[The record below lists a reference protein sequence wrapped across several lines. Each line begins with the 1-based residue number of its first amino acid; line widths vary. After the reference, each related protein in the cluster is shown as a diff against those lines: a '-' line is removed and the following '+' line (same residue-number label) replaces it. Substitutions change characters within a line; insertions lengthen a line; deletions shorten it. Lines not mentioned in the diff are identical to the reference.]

1 MRIVVGV
8 SGGIAAYKAAE
19 LVRALQD
26 RAHTVEVAMTAHA
39 QQFVQPLTFAALTG
53 HKVITSMFGSEMPGS
68 SMPGAVTSEATL
80 DSAIEHIAV
89 AQRCEALVVAPA
101 SANILAKFAAG
112 IADDFLTTMYL
123 AYRGPLILAPAM
135 NSNMWAHQATQA
147 SVETL
152 RRRGARIVEPGDGYL
167 ACGMTGP
174 GRMADVQQI
183 AAAVEEALRAQV
195 AGRDLEGEVVL
206 ITAGPTREPL
216 DPVRYISNRSSGR
229 MGYAL
234 AEEALVRGARVMLV
248 SGPVALQ
255 PPAGAE
261 LVRVETAAD
270 MHAAVMER
278 FAGATII
285 IKAAAVADF
294 RPTRREAQKLKKAAA
309 PSAIDLEPTPDILA
323 ELGRKKGDRFV
334 VGFVA
339 ETEKI
344 AEEALRK
351 LRAKNCDMVVA
362 NRVGLPGT
370 GFDSEEN
377 EALIVTAD
385 GEATHF
391 PRGSKRDLA
400 AHIFDRVHQL
410 KLAQCSDKTAP

>member
-26 RAHTVEVAMTAHA
+26 RTHTVEVVMTAHA

-53 HKVITSMFGSEMPGS
+53 RKVITSMFGASARES
-68 SMPGAVTSEATL
+68 SSEAVL

-101 SANILAKFAAG
+101 SANILAKFASG
-112 IADDFLTTMYL
+112 IADDFLTTLYL
-123 AYRGPLILAPAM
+123 AYAGPVVLAPAM
-135 NSNMWAHQATQA
+135 NSNMWSHPATQA
-147 SVETL
+147 NIDTL
-152 RRRGARIVEPGDGYL
+152 RRRGARIVEPGEGYL

-183 AAAVEEALRAQV
+183 AAAVDTALRAQIAV
-195 AGRDLEGEVVL
+195 RDLEGEVVL

-234 AEEALVRGARVMLV
+234 AEEALARGARVILV

-261 LVRVETAAD
+261 IARVETAAE
-270 MHAAVMER
+270 MYAAVMDR
-278 FAGATII
+278 LTAATII

-294 RPTRREAQKLKKAAA
+294 RPAHPSEQKIKKAAA
-309 PSAIDLEPTPDILA
+309 PASLDLEPAPDILA
-323 ELGRKKGDRFV
+323 ALGPKKGGRFL
-334 VGFVA
+334 VGFAA
-339 ETEKI
+339 ETEDVQ
-344 AEEALRK
+344 EEAIRK
-351 LRAKNCDMVVA
+351 MQAKNCDMIVA
-362 NRVGLPGT
+362 NRVGEPGT
-370 GFDSEEN
+370 GFDSQEN
-377 EALIVTAD
+377 EALILAAS
-385 GEATHF
+385 GEITHF

-400 AHIFDRVHQL
+400 ARIFDLIHQL
-410 KLAQCSDKTAP
+410 KSSPRSHVPR

>member
-19 LVRALQD
+19 LVRELQE
-26 RAHTVEVAMTAHA
+26 RAHTVEVVMTANA
-39 QQFVQPLTFAALTG
+39 QEFIRPLTFAALTG
-53 HKVITSMFGSEMPGS
+53 QKVITSMFGT
-68 SMPGAVTSEATL
+68 SMPGASTSEATL

-101 SANILAKFAAG
+101 SANVLAKFAAG
-112 IADDFLTTMYL
+112 IADDFLTTLYL
-123 AYRGPLILAPAM
+123 AYKGPVILAPAM
-135 NSNMWAHQATQA
+135 NSNMWAHSATQA
-147 SVETL
+147 NVETL
-152 RRRGARIVEPGDGYL
+152 RRRGVRLVEPGDGYL

-174 GRMADVQQI
+174 GRMADVQEI

-195 AGRDLEGEVVL
+195 ASRDLEGEVVL

-234 AEEALVRGARVMLV
+234 AEEALARGARVILV

-261 LVRVETAAD
+261 LAGVETAAE
-270 MHAAVMER
+270 MYEAVMER
-278 FAGATII
+278 FVSATII

-294 RPTRREAQKLKKAAA
+294 RPSHREAQKLKKAAA
-309 PSAIDLEPTPDILA
+309 PPAIEFEPTPDILA
-323 ELGRKKGDRFV
+323 ELGRRKGDRFL
-334 VGFVA
+334 VGFAA
-339 ETEKI
+339 ETEKVG
-344 AEEALRK
+344 EEAVRK
-351 LRAKNCDMVVA
+351 LKAKNCDMVVA
-362 NRVGLPGT
+362 NRVGQPGT

-377 EALIVTAD
+377 EALVVTAA
-385 GEATHF
+385 GEATQF
-391 PRGSKRDLA
+391 PRGSKRQLA
-400 AHIFDRVHQL
+400 AHIFDRILQTKPRQL
-410 KLAQCSDKTAP
+410 HTQRHHPAG